1 MKLIDVNGDP
11 HRLTPHQV
19 ITMIIVG
26 WTAFLLAGVMNI
38 AYYKVHPSSVDFS
51 PRRLYKKMFI
61 YLLGKKMSLWEG
73 RDRIRIQIIFLLKIL
88 GLDQSIVEDDIMK
101 MKNQSAMNID
111 VERV

>member
-11 HRLTPHQV
+11 HRLTPDQV

-26 WTAFLLAGVMNI
+26 WAAFLLAGVMNI

-51 PRRLYKKMFI
+51 LSRLYKKMFI

-73 RDRIRIQIIFLLKIL
+73 RDRI
-88 GLDQSIVEDDIMK
+88 
-101 MKNQSAMNID
+101 
-111 VERV
+111 